1 MIFKCLKRK
10 RARIISPPNNGF
22 AYINNLVMSMNN
34 LAKSNKV
41 NAGELIQQ
49 HLALITRVSREVERA
64 LLRAEDMRFL
74 MSSLF
79 LHQSFEYLNR
89 QEEESLH
96 LVTGPESGK
105 LNILST
111 IIPLTLKVQTIA
123 EADAEPEE
131 LRITFLRMEKLKYH
145 LLGYFHIHPG
155 RGADGTYPSGTDLKL
170 QDRLEQ
176 GGYKAVGAIFSRDG
190 FFRFHAPR
198 IPEIEL
204 FGEGVERINETLCHL
219 SEIR

>member
-1 MIFKCLKRK
+1 MIFKYFQRK
-10 RARIISPPNNGF
+10 RARIVSSPHNDF
-22 AYINNLVMSMNN
+22 VHINNLVMSMNI
-34 LAKSNKV
+34 LAKSNNV

-49 HLALITRVSREVERA
+49 HLALISKVNREVERT

-79 LHQSFEYLNR
+79 LHQCFDYLNR

-105 LNILST
+105 LNILSV
-111 IIPLTLKVQTIA
+111 IIPLALKVQSIV
-123 EADAEPEE
+123 EANAAPEE

-155 RGADGTYPSGTDLKL
+155 RGADATYPSGTDIKL

-176 GGYKAVGAIFSRDG
+176 GGYKAIGAIFSRDG
-190 FFRFHAPR
+190 FFRFHGPR
-198 IPEIEL
+198 IPEIEIY
-204 FGEGVERINETLCHL
+204 GEGVERINETLYHL
-219 SEIR
+219 SEIS